1 MLSGGRWGF
10 RAEIESTGGRTLL
23 RWTMVEVREEEE
35 ESVDSVLVGD
45 LNKRSR
51 VSQSVRKRRENRG
64 FSGPSNGIDCFTQV
78 GSYLAVACRL
88 GERISAARG
97 SFPRDPERPA
107 ERIDL

>member
-1 MLSGGRWGF
+1 MLSGGRWGL

-51 VSQSVRKRRENRG
+51 VSQSVRKRREK
-64 FSGPSNGIDCFTQV
+64 
-78 GSYLAVACRL
+78 
-88 GERISAARG
+88 
-97 SFPRDPERPA
+97 
-107 ERIDL
+107 